1 MERGVP
7 GVDTPLAGYLPQIGD
22 LHEQQPG
29 QGHGKRRCRQAS
41 QKVGEATGST
51 SQQVKGVGKQVEG
64 KIQKGVGDVEEAA
77 KDTERKSRP

>member
-1 MERGVP
+1 MNSNQVKGP
-7 GVDTPLAGYLPQIGD
+7 AKDIAGKIQ
-22 LHEQQPG
+22 
-29 QGHGKRRCRQAS
+29 

-64 KIQKGVGDVEEAA
+64 KIQRGVGDVEEAA